1 MRDDGSGKL
10 AGAMTQNA
18 NAAPVSAP
26 ASLVRALRHLLR
38 PLVRLLVARGVTYTM
53 LSDLLK
59 EIYVEVAERDFALE
73 GKRPTDSRVSLLTG
87 VHRKDVR
94 RLRGG
99 APAATDAVPETV
111 ALGAQLVAAW
121 TTRREFLDA
130 KGRPRALSRLASQ
143 GGGRSFES
151 LVESVSKDIRPRS
164 VLDEWLRLGVAELD
178 ARDRVVL
185 RTAAFVPR
193 RGFDEMAFY
202 LGHNVHD
209 HLAAAAHNVL
219 AEGRPFLERSVHYDA
234 LGGRSI
240 EELAELAARTGME
253 ALTQV
258 NRKAIACEAR
268 DRGEA
273 SKQRMTFGVYFYAE
287 PQRDD

>member
-1 MRDDGSGKL
+1 MAKPPSTTS
-10 AGAMTQNA
+10 M
-18 NAAPVSAP
+18 SAP

-59 EIYVEVAERDFALE
+59 GIYVEVAQHDFSLD

-94 RLRGG
+94 RLRDT
-99 APAATDAVPETV
+99 APAKDEVVPDSV

-121 TTRREFLDA
+121 TTRREFTDA
-130 KGRPRALSRLASQ
+130 KGKPRPLPRLASQ

-164 VLDEWLRLGVAELD
+164 VLDEWLRLGVVALD
-178 ARDRVVL
+178 AEDRVVL

-193 RGFDEMAFY
+193 RGFDEKAFY

-209 HLAAAAHNVL
+209 HVAAATHNL
-219 AEGRPFLERSVHYDA
+219 LEEGRPFMERSVHYDE
-234 LGGRSI
+234 LGERSV
-240 EELAELAARTGME
+240 EELTELAARAGMD
-253 ALTQV
+253 ALNEV
-258 NRKAIACEAR
+258 NRKAMACEAR
-268 DRGEA
+268 DRDDA
-273 SKQRMTFGVYFYAE
+273 APRRRMTFGVYFYSTPE
-287 PQRDD
+287 SGD